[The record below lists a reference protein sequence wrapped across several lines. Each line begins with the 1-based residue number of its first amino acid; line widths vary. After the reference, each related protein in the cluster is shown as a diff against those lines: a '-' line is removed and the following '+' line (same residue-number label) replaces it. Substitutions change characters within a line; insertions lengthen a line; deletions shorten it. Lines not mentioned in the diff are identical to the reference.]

1 MDGTGI
7 VSDYHQLTDANINA
21 TTGVGCV
28 GGEDV
33 TNLSW
38 ILPNGVILD
47 STILN
52 TSSNLQLTMPATN
65 AARLVAPGGPNTIS
79 SLGIFR
85 CRAEF
90 QDGTVIFRHVWIV
103 NNGSM

>member
-1 MDGTGI
+1 MDGTGKI
-7 VSDYHQLTDANINA
+7 PDYYQLTDADITA

-33 TNLSW
+33 TKISW
-38 ILPNGVILD
+38 ILPNGVILENG
-47 STILN
+47 ILN

-103 NNGSM
+103 DDGGM